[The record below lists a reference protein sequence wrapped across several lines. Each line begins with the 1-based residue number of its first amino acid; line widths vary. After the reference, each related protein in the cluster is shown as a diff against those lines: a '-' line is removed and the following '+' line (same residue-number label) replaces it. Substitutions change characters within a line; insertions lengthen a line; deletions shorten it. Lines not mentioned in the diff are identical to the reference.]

1 MKTNGRKF
9 DNLSKRELSLI
20 ALFLIILCVTLLDLV
35 YLPILQDYRSSK
47 LFYQQTRDRIE
58 STNGGE
64 QMEQLNQEITQ
75 LQQRLA
81 TPPAGALAAFSSA
94 EFLRLLDAAAEQS
107 GVLIQLIEL
116 GEQTSTDADQIA
128 AEAGQID
135 NEVSF
140 RLEASGN
147 YPQTLQFLQRWYCFD
162 RLILSDT
169 WSIDQPEAD
178 PTKENLLRFETSGK
192 ILIDQGGLS
201 DADAEDLFSESPNRD
216 PFVNR

>member
-20 ALFLIILCVTLLDLV
+20 ALFLIVLCVTLLNLV

-47 LFYQQTRDRIE
+47 LFYQQTLDRIG
-58 STNGGE
+58 STDGGE

-147 YPQTLQFLQRWYCFD
+147 YPQTLQFLQHWYCFD

>member
-20 ALFLIILCVTLLDLV
+20 ALFLIVLCVTLLNLV

-47 LFYQQTRDRIE
+47 LFYQQTLDRIG
-58 STNGGE
+58 STDGGE

-81 TPPAGALAAFSSA
+81 PPAGALAAFSSA
-94 EFLRLLDAAAEQS
+94 EFLRLLDTAAEQS

-116 GEQTSTDADQIA
+116 GEQTSADADQIA
-128 AEAGQID
+128 AEAGQIA
-135 NEVSF
+135 NELSF
-140 RLEASGN
+140 HLEASGS

-201 DADAEDLFSESPNRD
+201 DADAENLFSESPNRD

>member
-1 MKTNGRKF
+1 MKTNDRKI

-20 ALFLIILCVTLLDLV
+20 ALFLIVLCVTLLDLV

-47 LFYQQTRDRIE
+47 LFYQQTLDRIG
-58 STNGGE
+58 STDGGE
-64 QMEQLNQEITQ
+64 QIEQLNQEITQ

-81 TPPAGALAAFSSA
+81 TPPASALAAFSSA
-94 EFLRLLDAAAEQS
+94 EFLRLLDTAAEQS

-116 GEQTSTDADQIA
+116 GEQNPAETVRATSEA
-128 AEAGQID
+128 A
-135 NEVSF
+135 F
-140 RLEASGN
+140 RLEASGS
-147 YPQTLQFLQRWYCFD
+147 YSQIFRFLQCWYCFD

-201 DADAEDLFSESPNRD
+201 NAEAEELLSESPNRN
-216 PFVNR
+216 PFAQR

>member
-81 TPPAGALAAFSSA
+81 PPAGALAAVSSA
-94 EFLRLLDAAAEQS
+94 EFLRLLDAAAEES

-116 GEQTSTDADQIA
+116 GEQTSAEADQIA